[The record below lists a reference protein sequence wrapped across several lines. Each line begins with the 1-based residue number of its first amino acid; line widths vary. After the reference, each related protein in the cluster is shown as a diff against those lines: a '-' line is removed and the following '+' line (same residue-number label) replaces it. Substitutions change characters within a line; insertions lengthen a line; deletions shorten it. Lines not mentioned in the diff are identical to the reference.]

1 MEAKTQRTLQD
12 RADAIA
18 RMIRALARDPAEWDV
33 DDLRHLDR
41 LEAAITAAR
50 SAAVFGMREHGATD
64 RQIGEALGISQ
75 QAVSKRW
82 PGGGRYV
89 GAAGR
94 YRGSATKQ
102 EAPA

>member
-1 MEAKTQRTLQD
+1 MKAKTPRTLQD

-18 RMIRALARDPAEWDV
+18 RMIRALSRDPTEWDV

-50 SAAVFGMREHGATD
+50 SAAVTAVRDHGATD
-64 RQIGEALGISQ
+64 RQIGEALGVSQ

-94 YRGSATKQ
+94 YRRGATKQ
-102 EAPA
+102 EAHA